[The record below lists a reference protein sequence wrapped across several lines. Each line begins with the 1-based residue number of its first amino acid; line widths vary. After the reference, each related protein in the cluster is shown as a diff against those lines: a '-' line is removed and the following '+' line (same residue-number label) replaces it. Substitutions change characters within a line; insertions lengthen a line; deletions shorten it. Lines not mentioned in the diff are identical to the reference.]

1 MDNLKIVGFLWCINN
16 YSKLPDTEIFS
27 QCFWSSG
34 QSWRLSIYPKG
45 IRDKSDDYLS
55 VFLEA
60 VPSTNFKESVWKTDT
75 FSATFFLRTEPDAP
89 VDIVRRAS
97 KSAQEF
103 TSNNPSWGFL
113 RFCELERLYSLMK
126 NDQLVVGITIR
137 SIPSNNNNNN
147 VTSIPKELSLTNQ
160 RYSTSIYSS
169 LRGNNNSNDK
179 INLRH
184 SSSSS
189 SISNDS
195 SSASSSSTAIA
206 NTQPKS
212 KMNGDMDFDKYLCSP
227 PSSPTLS
234 SKPKFD
240 NNNLFDA
247 NPMNK
252 YRHSTIELP
261 PAFENEVYLIQ
272 VENEVKIFC
281 PHLDRMFRVVKEFES
296 EFNNDK
302 TADVQLIIEGKCI
315 YAHKIILSA
324 RSNYFKAM
332 FNSGMCESESSK
344 ITITDFRYSTIES
357 LIKFLYSVKTEIND
371 DLNDLIDLYRAA
383 DKYQLESLMNY
394 IHQSICSRITC
405 QNACSILSEIYCFPH
420 LEKSCLEF
428 IAQHLSSIYSTPD
441 FRNLLSG
448 GYEES
453 LTTLF
458 GMLAIGSNFN
468 S

>member
-16 YSKLPDTEIFS
+16 YSKLPDAEIFS

-45 IRDKSDDYLS
+45 IRDKSDDFLS

-137 SIPSNNNNNN
+137 SIPSNNN
-147 VTSIPKELSLTNQ
+147 VSIPKEISVSSQ
-160 RYSTSIYSS
+160 RYNSSIYSNY
-169 LRGNNNSNDK
+169 RNNSIEK
-179 INLRH
+179 LNLRH
-184 SSSSS
+184 STSSSS
-189 SISNDS
+189 L
-195 SSASSSSTAIA
+195 SST
-206 NTQPKS
+206 NTHTKIKS
-212 KMNGDMDFDKYLCSP
+212 EMDFDKYLCSP

-234 SKPKFD
+234 SKPKFV
-240 NNNLFDA
+240 NNSLFEA
-247 NPMNK
+247 NPTNK
-252 YRHSTIELP
+252 YSQSTIELP
-261 PAFENEVYLIQ
+261 PSFENEVYLIQ
-272 VENEVKIFC
+272 IENEVKIFC
-281 PHLDRMFRVVKEFES
+281 PHIDRMFRVVKEFES

-302 TADVQLIIEGKCI
+302 TADVQLIIEGKSI

-344 ITITDFRYSTIES
+344 ITITDFKYSTIES

-371 DLNDLIDLYRAA
+371 DLNELIELYRAA
-383 DKYQLESLMNY
+383 DKYQLESLMSY

-405 QNACSILSEIYCFPH
+405 QNACSILSEIYCFPR

-428 IAQHLSSIYSTPD
+428 IAQHLSTIYSTPD

-468 S
+468 NS

>member
-45 IRDKSDDYLS
+45 IKDKSDDYLS

-75 FSATFFLRTEPDAP
+75 FSATFFLKTDPDAP
-89 VDIVRRAS
+89 GDIVRRAS

-103 TSNNPSWGFL
+103 TSSNPSWGFL
-113 RFCELERLYSLMK
+113 RFCELERLYSSMK

-137 SIPSNNNNNN
+137 SIPPNNNNNN
-147 VTSIPKELSLTNQ
+147 ISIPKEITSSNQ
-160 RYSTSIYSS
+160 RYNSIYTNYRSN
-169 LRGNNNSNDK
+169 LNNNNNTVKDTNPLLSPTNT
-179 INLRH
+179 
-184 SSSSS
+184 SSS
-189 SISNDS
+189 N
-195 SSASSSSTAIA
+195 
-206 NTQPKS
+206 NTLKV
-212 KMNGDMDFDKYLCSP
+212 KMNGDMEYLCSP

-234 SKPKFD
+234 SKPKFV
-240 NNNLFDA
+240 NNSIFDA

-252 YRHSTIELP
+252 YRSSTIELP
-261 PAFENEVYLIQ
+261 PSYENEVYLIQ

-344 ITITDFRYSTIES
+344 ITITDFKYSTIES
-357 LIKFLYSVKTEIND
+357 LIKFLYSVKTEVND

-394 IHQSICSRITC
+394 IHQSICSKITC
-405 QNACSILSEIYCFPH
+405 QNACSILSKIYIFPR

-428 IAQHLSSIYSTPD
+428 IAQHLSTIYSTPD

-458 GMLAIGSNFN
+458 GMLAIGPNFN
-468 S
+468 NS

>member
-45 IRDKSDDYLS
+45 IKDKSDDYLS

-75 FSATFFLRTEPDAP
+75 FSATFFLKTDPDAP
-89 VDIVRRAS
+89 GDIVRRAS

-103 TSNNPSWGFL
+103 TSSNPSWGFL
-113 RFCELERLYSLMK
+113 RFCELERLYSSMK

-137 SIPSNNNNNN
+137 SIPPNNNNNN
-147 VTSIPKELSLTNQ
+147 ISIPKEITSSNQ
-160 RYSTSIYSS
+160 RYNSIYTNYRSN
-169 LRGNNNSNDK
+169 LNNNNNTVKDTNPLLSPTNT
-179 INLRH
+179 
-184 SSSSS
+184 SSS
-189 SISNDS
+189 N
-195 SSASSSSTAIA
+195 
-206 NTQPKS
+206 NTLKV
-212 KMNGDMDFDKYLCSP
+212 KMNGDMEYLCSP

-234 SKPKFD
+234 SKPKFV
-240 NNNLFDA
+240 NNSIFDA

-252 YRHSTIELP
+252 YRSSTIELP
-261 PAFENEVYLIQ
+261 PSYENEVYLIQ

-332 FNSGMCESESSK
+332 FNSGMCESG
-344 ITITDFRYSTIES
+344 
-357 LIKFLYSVKTEIND
+357 N
-371 DLNDLIDLYRAA
+371 
-383 DKYQLESLMNY
+383 
-394 IHQSICSRITC
+394 
-405 QNACSILSEIYCFPH
+405 
-420 LEKSCLEF
+420 
-428 IAQHLSSIYSTPD
+428 
-441 FRNLLSG
+441 
-448 GYEES
+448 
-453 LTTLF
+453 
-458 GMLAIGSNFN
+458 
-468 S
+468 

>member
-45 IRDKSDDYLS
+45 IKDKSDDYLS

-60 VPSTNFKESVWKTDT
+60 VPSTNFKETTWKTDT

-103 TSNNPSWGFL
+103 TSSNPSW
-113 RFCELERLYSLMK
+113 
-126 NDQLVVGITIR
+126 
-137 SIPSNNNNNN
+137 
-147 VTSIPKELSLTNQ
+147 
-160 RYSTSIYSS
+160 
-169 LRGNNNSNDK
+169 
-179 INLRH
+179 
-184 SSSSS
+184 
-189 SISNDS
+189 
-195 SSASSSSTAIA
+195 
-206 NTQPKS
+206 
-212 KMNGDMDFDKYLCSP
+212 
-227 PSSPTLS
+227 
-234 SKPKFD
+234 
-240 NNNLFDA
+240 
-247 NPMNK
+247 NK
-252 YRHSTIELP
+252 YRPSTIELP
-261 PAFENEVYLIQ
+261 PAYENEVYLIQ
-272 VENEVKIFC
+272 IENEVKLFC

-302 TADVQLIIEGKCI
+302 TADVQLIIEG
-315 YAHKIILSA
+315 
-324 RSNYFKAM
+324 N
-332 FNSGMCESESSK
+332 
-344 ITITDFRYSTIES
+344 
-357 LIKFLYSVKTEIND
+357 FLYSVKTEIND

-405 QNACSILSEIYCFPH
+405 QNACS
-420 LEKSCLEF
+420 SCLEF
-428 IAQHLSSIYSTPD
+428 IAQHLSTIYSTPD

-458 GMLAIGSNFN
+458 GMLAIGPNFN
-468 S
+468 NS

>member
-103 TSNNPSWGFL
+103 TSSNPSWGFL

-137 SIPSNNNNNN
+137 STSSNNN
-147 VTSIPKELSLTNQ
+147 VSIPKEIPTNQ
-160 RYSTSIYSS
+160 RYSSSIYSNYCLNHNAIEKS
-169 LRGNNNSNDK
+169 T
-179 INLRH
+179 NLRH

-189 SISNDS
+189 SITN
-195 SSASSSSTAIA
+195 SSSTI
-206 NTQPKS
+206 NNISSTSTKT
-212 KMNGDMDFDKYLCSP
+212 KMNGEMEYLCSP

-234 SKPKFD
+234 SKPKFV
-240 NNNLFDA
+240 NNSLFDA

-252 YRHSTIELP
+252 YRPSTIEYP
-261 PAFENEVYLIQ
+261 PSYENEVYLIQ

-281 PHLDRMFRVVKEFES
+281 PHLDHMFRVVKEIES

-324 RSNYFKAM
+324 KSNYFKAM

-344 ITITDFRYSTIES
+344 ITITDFRYSTIKS
-357 LIKFLYSVKTEIND
+357 LIKFLYSVKTEVND
-371 DLNDLIDLYRAA
+371 DLNELIDLYRAA

-394 IHQSICSRITC
+394 IHQSICSKITC
-405 QNACSILSEIYCFPH
+405 QNACSILSEIYCFPR

-428 IAQHLSSIYSTPD
+428 IAQHLNTIYSTPD

-458 GMLAIGSNFN
+458 GMLAIGRNFN
-468 S
+468 N

>member
-45 IRDKSDDYLS
+45 IRDKSDNYLS

-89 VDIVRRAS
+89 QDIVRRAS

-113 RFCELERLYSLMK
+113 RFCELDRLYSLMK
-126 NDQLVVGITIR
+126 NDQLVVGINIR
-137 SIPSNNNNNN
+137 SISSNNNN
-147 VTSIPKELSLTNQ
+147 VTSIPKELSATNQ
-160 RYSTSIYSS
+160 RYNPFRQS
-169 LRGNNNSNDK
+169 NNSNDK
-179 INLRH
+179 VNLRH
-184 SSSSS
+184 SASSSPILGNS
-189 SISNDS
+189 SI
-195 SSASSSSTAIA
+195 SSSSTPIA
-206 NTQPKS
+206 NNQHKTKL
-212 KMNGDMDFDKYLCSP
+212 NGDMEFDKYLCSP

-234 SKPKFD
+234 SKPKFI
-240 NNNLFDA
+240 NNTLFDA

-252 YRHSTIELP
+252 YRPSTIELP

-272 VENEVKIFC
+272 IEDEVKIFC
-281 PHLDRMFRVVKEFES
+281 PHIDRMLRVVKEFES

-302 TADVQLIIEGKCI
+302 TADVELIIEGKSI

-383 DKYQLESLMNY
+383 DKYQLESLMNI
-394 IHQSICSRITC
+394 IHQSIRSRITC
-405 QNACSILSEIYCFPH
+405 QNACSILSEIYCYPL

-428 IAQHLSSIYSTPD
+428 IAQNLSTIYSTPD

-458 GMLAIGSNFN
+458 GMLAIGPNFN

>member
-1 MDNLKIVGFLWCINN
+1 MDNLNIVGFLWCINN
-16 YSKLPDTEIFS
+16 YSKLPGTEIFS

-34 QSWRLSIYPKG
+34 QSWRLSVFPKG
-45 IRDKSDDYLS
+45 IKDKSDDYLS

-60 VPSTNFKESVWKTDT
+60 IPSTSFKESEWKTDT

-103 TSNNPSWGFL
+103 SSNNPSWGFL

-137 SIPSNNNNNN
+137 SIPSDSN
-147 VTSIPKELSLTNQ
+147 VCIPKEISTTNQ
-160 RYSTSIYSS
+160 RYNSFYF
-169 LRGNNNSNDK
+169 NNYNNSFNK
-179 INLRH
+179 LNLRH

-189 SISNDS
+189 SLS
-195 SSASSSSTAIA
+195 SSNIA
-206 NTQPKS
+206 NTHS
-212 KMNGDMDFDKYLCSP
+212 KIKNELEFDKYLCSP

-234 SKPKFD
+234 SKPKFV
-240 NNNLFDA
+240 NNSLFEA

-252 YRHSTIELP
+252 YSQSTIELP
-261 PAFENEVYLIQ
+261 PSYENEVYLIQ
-272 VENEVKIFC
+272 IENKVKIFC

-302 TADVQLIIEGKCI
+302 TADVELIIEGKSI

-344 ITITDFRYSTIES
+344 ITITDFKYSTIES

-371 DLNDLIDLYRAA
+371 DLNELIELYRAA

-405 QNACSILSEIYCFPH
+405 QNACSILSEIYCFPR

-428 IAQHLSSIYSTPD
+428 IAQHLSTIYSTPD

-458 GMLAIGSNFN
+458 GMLVIGSNLNN

>member
-1 MDNLKIVGFLWCINN
+1 MDSMKIVGFLWCINN

-45 IRDKSDDYLS
+45 IRDKSDNYLS

-75 FSATFFLRTEPDAP
+75 YSATFFLRTEPNAT

-126 NDQLVVGITIR
+126 NDQLVVGINIR
-137 SIPSNNNNNN
+137 SIPSNNNI
-147 VTSIPKELSLTNQ
+147 TSIPKEMPIINQ
-160 RYSTSIYSS
+160 RYIPF
-169 LRGNNNSNDK
+169 RQNNNSNDK
-179 INLRH
+179 ISLRH

-189 SISNDS
+189 SLS
-195 SSASSSSTAIA
+195 SSLSSS
-206 NTQPKS
+206 PYKS
-212 KMNGDMDFDKYLCSP
+212 KMNSEMDFDKYLCSP

-234 SKPKFD
+234 SKPKYI
-240 NNNLFDA
+240 NNSLFDA

-252 YRHSTIELP
+252 YRPSTIELP
-261 PAFENEVYLIQ
+261 PAYENEIYLIQIENEVRIHSPR
-272 VENEVKIFC
+272 I
-281 PHLDRMFRVVKEFES
+281 DSMFNILKEFES

-315 YAHKIILSA
+315 YAHKFILSA

-332 FNSGMCESESSK
+332 FNSGMCES
-344 ITITDFRYSTIES
+344 
-357 LIKFLYSVKTEIND
+357 
-371 DLNDLIDLYRAA
+371 
-383 DKYQLESLMNY
+383 
-394 IHQSICSRITC
+394 
-405 QNACSILSEIYCFPH
+405 
-420 LEKSCLEF
+420 
-428 IAQHLSSIYSTPD
+428 
-441 FRNLLSG
+441 
-448 GYEES
+448 
-453 LTTLF
+453 
-458 GMLAIGSNFN
+458 
-468 S
+468 

>member
-45 IRDKSDDYLS
+45 IKDKSDNYLS

-75 FSATFFLRTEPDAP
+75 FSATFFLRTEPDAH

-103 TSNNPSWGFL
+103 TSSNPSWGFL

-137 SIPSNNNNNN
+137 SSNNNNS
-147 VTSIPKELSLTNQ
+147 VSIPKE
-160 RYSTSIYSS
+160 I
-169 LRGNNNSNDK
+169 
-179 INLRH
+179 
-184 SSSSS
+184 
-189 SISNDS
+189 SISNQKYNSAFYPSYRGVNNTNNSFDKSGIRNSVTLSPISSNDS
-195 SSASSSSTAIA
+195 LSNNNI
-206 NTQPKS
+206 NTPTKV
-212 KMNGDMDFDKYLCSP
+212 KMNGEMDFDKYLCSP

-234 SKPKFD
+234 SKPKLV
-240 NNNLFDA
+240 NNSLFDA

-252 YRHSTIELP
+252 CRPSTIELP
-261 PAFENEVYLIQ
+261 PLYENEVYLIQ
-272 VENEVKIFC
+272 IENEVKIFC

-344 ITITDFRYSTIES
+344 ITITDFKYSTIES
-357 LIKFLYSVKTEIND
+357 LIKFLYSVKSEVND
-371 DLNDLIDLYRAA
+371 DLNELIELYRAA
-383 DKYQLESLMNY
+383 DKYQLDSLMNY
-394 IHQSICSRITC
+394 IHQSICSKITC
-405 QNACSILSEIYCFPH
+405 QNACSILSEIYCYPH

-458 GMLAIGSNFN
+458 GMLAIGTNFN
-468 S
+468 NN

>member
-45 IRDKSDDYLS
+45 IKDKSDNYLS

-137 SIPSNNNNNN
+137 SIQSNNN
-147 VTSIPKELSLTNQ
+147 VKSIPKELSSSNQ
-160 RYSTSIYSS
+160 RYNPSIYSS
-169 LRGNNNSNDK
+169 YRENNNFNDK
-179 INLRH
+179 INLH
-184 SSSSS
+184 NNSSSL
-189 SISNDS
+189 SISNVS
-195 SSASSSSTAIA
+195 SSTSSSSTAIT
-206 NTQPKS
+206 NTQHKS
-212 KMNGDMDFDKYLCSP
+212 KMNGEMEFDKYLCSP

-234 SKPKFD
+234 SKPKFI

-252 YRHSTIELP
+252 YRPSTIELP
-261 PAFENEVYLIQ
+261 PAFENEIYLIQ
-272 VENEVKIFC
+272 IENEVKIFS

-315 YAHKIILSA
+315 YAHKIIL
-324 RSNYFKAM
+324 
-332 FNSGMCESESSK
+332 
-344 ITITDFRYSTIES
+344 
-357 LIKFLYSVKTEIND
+357 L
-371 DLNDLIDLYRAA
+371 
-383 DKYQLESLMNY
+383 
-394 IHQSICSRITC
+394 
-405 QNACSILSEIYCFPH
+405 
-420 LEKSCLEF
+420 
-428 IAQHLSSIYSTPD
+428 
-441 FRNLLSG
+441 
-448 GYEES
+448 
-453 LTTLF
+453 
-458 GMLAIGSNFN
+458 
-468 S
+468 

>member
-45 IRDKSDDYLS
+45 IRDKSDDFLS

-60 VPSTNFKESVWKTDT
+60 VPSTNFKDSVWKTDT

-137 SIPSNNNNNN
+137 SIPSNNN
-147 VTSIPKELSLTNQ
+147 VSIPKEISTSNQ
-160 RYSTSIYSS
+160 RYNSSIYS
-169 LRGNNNSNDK
+169 NYCSNLIEK
-179 INLRH
+179 LNIRN
-184 SSSSS
+184 SSSSL
-189 SISNDS
+189 S
-195 SSASSSSTAIA
+195 SSNSQSEAKTE
-206 NTQPKS
+206 
-212 KMNGDMDFDKYLCSP
+212 MEFDKYLCSP

-234 SKPKFD
+234 SKPKFV
-240 NNNLFDA
+240 NNSLFEA
-247 NPMNK
+247 NPTNK
-252 YRHSTIELP
+252 YSHSTIELP
-261 PAFENEVYLIQ
+261 PSFENEVYLIQ
-272 VENEVKIFC
+272 IENEVKIFC
-281 PHLDRMFRVVKEFES
+281 PHIDRMFRVVKEFES

-302 TADVQLIIEGKCI
+302 TADVQLIIEGKSI

-344 ITITDFRYSTIES
+344 ITITDFKYSTIES
-357 LIKFLYSVKTEIND
+357 LIKFLYYVKTEIND
-371 DLNDLIDLYRAA
+371 DLSELIELYRAA

-405 QNACSILSEIYCFPH
+405 QNACSILSEIYCFPR

-428 IAQHLSSIYSTPD
+428 IAQHLSTIYSTPD

-468 S
+468 